1 MSALRLR
8 VSSQLESGK
17 CPPPVRGDSG
27 VREQIHVCYRVLA
40 QVRDKGRKRGD
51 DVLRVSGYAKRVEP
65 RAVILGKLRG
75 VVRGKIERTIIHI
88 PGNER
93 NGAAIGLHESGN
105 VVNFWCGFGTVSD
118 ALRVCEMHVS
128 IVACVAASRSVDNP
142 LSYGHVPANRSSAA
156 QRVALKG

>member
-1 MSALRLR
+1 
-8 VSSQLESGK
+8 V
-17 CPPPVRGDSG
+17 SG
-27 VREQIHVCYRVLA
+27 VRPDACSSTDKIQPLSVAFASRYTCVTARS

-51 DVLRVSGYAKRVEP
+51 DVLRVSGYANCVES

-88 PGNER
+88 PGDER

-105 VVNFWCGFGTVSD
+105 VVNFWYGFGTVSD

-128 IVACVAASRSVDNP
+128 SLWRASR
-142 LSYGHVPANRSSAA
+142 R
-156 QRVALKG
+156 REALTIR